1 LSSEVSC
8 FRQNEEV
15 FGQTD
20 MLFFGFFY
28 TRGIS
33 PEAERTAN
41 PVQTTAVFGM
51 VPTMDQR
58 DDKVDQVHE
67 SARLE
72 RVFDT
77 MKK

>member
-1 LSSEVSC
+1 MPL
-8 FRQNEEV
+8 
-15 FGQTD
+15 FG
-20 MLFFGFFY
+20 LFY

-58 DDKVDQVHE
+58 DDKVDQVHLHLAQE
-67 SARLE
+67 LE
-72 RVFDT
+72 RAVAAERKARGDIGNFW
-77 MKK
+77 KPG